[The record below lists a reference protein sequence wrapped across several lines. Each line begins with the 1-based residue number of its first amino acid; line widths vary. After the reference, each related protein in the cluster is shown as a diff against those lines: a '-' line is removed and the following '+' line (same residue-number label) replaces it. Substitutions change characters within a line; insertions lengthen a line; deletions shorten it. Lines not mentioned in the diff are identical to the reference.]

1 MTIDI
6 PHFKRLEL
14 THLVLDYNG
23 TIAVDG
29 ELLPSLQRLLP
40 KLCEAY
46 QVHVITADTF
56 GSVQQQLRDYPV
68 TVKILTGEDHTQE
81 KADYLVTLGAVHTV
95 AIGNGNNDAA
105 MLEKAALG
113 IALIGK
119 EGCATA
125 TLMQSDLACNTIE
138 DALQLLLTPKR
149 LIATLRR

>member
-14 THLVLDYNG
+14 IHLLLDYNG

-29 ELLPSLQRLLP
+29 ELAPAAQRLLP
-40 KLCEAY
+40 KLCETY
-46 QVHVITADTF
+46 EVHVITADTF
-56 GSVQQQLRDYPV
+56 GSVQEQLRNYPV
-68 TVKILTGEDHTQE
+68 TVKILTSEDHTQE
-81 KADYLVTLGAVHTV
+81 KADYLTTLGAAHTV

-125 TLMQSDLACNTIE
+125 TLIQSDLACSTIE
-138 DALQLLLTPKR
+138 EALQLLLTPER